1 MRALVALVLLLV
13 GCLMVP
19 VATVG
24 WWMRDTVVPTAAYV
38 DTVAPLATNQ
48 AVVAAVEDRL
58 VAQTMQSV
66 DQVDQL
72 SGPLVRPRVEQLVRT
87 AVRRVVT
94 DPAFAEA
101 WRSAN
106 RVAHDEVVAVLSG
119 DSSAVRV
126 RKDST
131 VDLRLASLTAAIRKE
146 LVDAGVPLAEAI
158 PEVQATLPI
167 GNTQD
172 LARAQL
178 AYTLLDR
185 WGRALPLA
193 TLVLIAA
200 GLLVAR
206 RRGRALAWTALGSLL
221 GLGVLAVALLVGR
234 SVYLEAIPS
243 GISRPAASAVFD
255 TVTASLRHDMVLVS
269 VAALVAL
276 VAAFLL
282 TRLSSH

>member
-13 GCLMVP
+13 GTLMVP

-24 WWMRDTVVPTAAYV
+24 WWVRDTVVPTDAYV
-38 DTVAPLATNQ
+38 ATVAPLATDP
-48 AVVAAVEDRL
+48 AVVAAVEERL
-58 VAQTMQSV
+58 VAQTMQAV
-66 DQVDQL
+66 DRVDQL
-72 SGPLVRPRVEQLVRT
+72 SAPQVRPRVEALVRT
-87 AVRRVVT
+87 AVQRLVT

-101 WRSAN
+101 WQAAN
-106 RVAHDEVVAVLSG
+106 RVAHDQLVAVLSG

-126 RKDST
+126 EKDST
-131 VDLRLASLTAAIRKE
+131 VDIRLAPLAAAIKKE
-146 LVDAGVPLAEAI
+146 LVDAGVPVADAL
-158 PEVQATLPI
+158 PQVQATFPI
-167 GNTQD
+167 GNAED
-172 LARAQL
+172 LARAQH
-178 AYTLLDR
+178 AYALLDR
-185 WGRALPLA
+185 WGRLLPLV

-206 RRGRALAWTALGSLL
+206 RRARALAWTALGSLL
-221 GLGVLAVALLVGR
+221 GLGALAVGLVVGR
-234 SVYLEAIPS
+234 SAYLDKIPS

>member
-24 WWMRDTVVPTAAYV
+24 WWVRDTVVPTDSYV
-38 DTVAPLATNQ
+38 ATVAPLATDK
-48 AVVAAVEDRL
+48 AVVAAVEERL
-58 VAQTMQSV
+58 VVATMQSV
-66 DQVDQL
+66 DRVDQL

-87 AVRRVVT
+87 AVQRVVE
-94 DPAFAEA
+94 DPAFADA
-101 WRSAN
+101 WRAAN
-106 RVAHDEVVAVLSG
+106 RIAHDQLVAVLSG

-126 RKDST
+126 QKDST
-131 VDLRLASLTAAIRKE
+131 VDIKLATLATAIRKE
-146 LVDAGVPLAEAI
+146 LVDAGVPLAETI
-158 PEVQATLPI
+158 PRVDASFPI
-167 GNTQD
+167 GKAED
-172 LARAQL
+172 LARAQR

-185 WGRALPLA
+185 WGRLLPLA
-193 TLVLIAA
+193 ALALIAA

-206 RRGRALAWTALGSLL
+206 RRSRALAWTALGSLL
-221 GLGVLAVALLVGR
+221 GLGVLAVGLVVGR
-234 SVYLEAIPS
+234 MVYLSAIPS

-276 VAAFLL
+276 VAAVLVG
-282 TRLSSH
+282 RLSSH